1 MQFLGF
7 LAHVDDVV
15 LAKHLWGVGL
25 VPTRSAQR
33 LAWNIQPLDAAGAF
47 RKDSANTSEEDWQKG
62 KWLKVSDVVHS
73 ISLPRLV
80 AKLMPFFKLPA
91 SDGNCFFLR
100 FWPAVAWGM
109 KMQNILNFCRR
120 ITKKQSKFEGVVVP
134 RKTVL
139 SIHFSNLFPQMTLNK
154 WKENRN
160 VLTPR
165 KSDNLLQQEY
175 YIFRSKNHP
184 CETFVNFM
192 HACVGKS
199 PKIEAKEGVWWRAV
213 AACKQMDEQMS
224 RRRNELEA
232 EFTRGLNQNGKLVP
246 FRKQGISRTL

>member
-1 MQFLGF
+1 
-7 LAHVDDVV
+7 
-15 LAKHLWGVGL
+15 
-25 VPTRSAQR
+25 
-33 LAWNIQPLDAAGAF
+33 
-47 RKDSANTSEEDWQKG
+47 
-62 KWLKVSDVVHS
+62 
-73 ISLPRLV
+73 
-80 AKLMPFFKLPA
+80 
-91 SDGNCFFLR
+91 
-100 FWPAVAWGM
+100 M

-175 YIFRSKNHP
+175 YICRSKNHM
-184 CETFVNFM
+184 CENFVNFM

-199 PKIEAKEGVWWRAV
+199 PKKESKEGVWWRAE

-232 EFTRGLNQNGKLVP
+232 EFTRGLNQNGKLFHLENKSV
-246 FRKQGISRTL
+246 FFLIVFVTSRQRCLQVSKSCSVLIKVILYGSSSLQACNCDNKKHFKSIRSLRQSSIGPLIEEEKTLP